1 MNNMKT
7 VWAPK
12 TVPEE
17 LQPILAVQASW
28 PMTAPQFREM
38 MAQKVVD
45 LFAQEQDQGRAAL
58 EMSEEHL
65 PEMAL
70 IARTRLAREWPQ
82 ALMQSDSMDAVMS
95 KIRWD
100 QEGPTTAIRQRQI
113 QEILQ
118 DQSLASLIER
128 L

>member
-28 PMTAPQFREM
+28 PMTAPQFRETL
-38 MAQKVVD
+38 ARKIAD
-45 LFAQEQDQGRAAL
+45 LCAQEPDQGRAAL
-58 EMSEEHL
+58 EMSDEQF

-70 IARTRLAREWPQ
+70 IAKTRLPREWPQ
-82 ALMQSDSMDAVMS
+82 ALMQSDSMDAVIS
-95 KIRWD
+95 KIQWSK
-100 QEGPTTAIRQRQI
+100 EGPMPLQDQR
-113 QEILQ
+113 EMTELLQ
-118 DQSLASLIER
+118 DQSLASLIES